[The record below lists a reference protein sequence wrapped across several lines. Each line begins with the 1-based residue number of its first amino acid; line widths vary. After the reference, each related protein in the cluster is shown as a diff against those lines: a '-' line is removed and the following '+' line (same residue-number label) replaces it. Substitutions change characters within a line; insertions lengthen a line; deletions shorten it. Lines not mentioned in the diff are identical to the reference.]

1 VLRPH
6 TWLTGR
12 GGRKKRWIG
21 MMRYGDYDDNKD
33 NDDDD
38 DDDDDGF
45 KMSKLGVDLYV
56 LQES

>member
-1 VLRPH
+1 
-6 TWLTGR
+6 
-12 GGRKKRWIG
+12 